1 MVFGLQDPHR
11 EYVNHWLRGDGR
23 KVQTQTVLT
32 FQPAREARCGPVWCA
47 CVDRD
52 GGWTGQRGFSKH
64 VWKGRVESIVHAC
77 PCYLALCCGQEGTNN
92 GPEGKRGA
100 FAVAVRVRAF
110 ALSRCLGLKL

>member
-64 VWKGRVESIVHAC
+64 VWKGRVESIVHVHAIW
-77 PCYLALCCGQEGTNN
+77 LCV
-92 GPEGKRGA
+92 
-100 FAVAVRVRAF
+100 VARKARTTGRKVREVPLQLQCVSGR
-110 ALSRCLGLKL
+110 LRCHVA